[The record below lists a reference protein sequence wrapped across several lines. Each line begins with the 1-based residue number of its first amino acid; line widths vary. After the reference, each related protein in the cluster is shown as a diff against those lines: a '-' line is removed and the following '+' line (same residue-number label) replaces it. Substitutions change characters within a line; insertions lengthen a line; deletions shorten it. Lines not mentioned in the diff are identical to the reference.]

1 MLAKEPPATGC
12 LTPTKVLARTNEGA
26 KTGSKR
32 GGKQRK
38 KCSVWEKTEGYMM
51 KMKYQEQ

>member
-12 LTPTKVLARTNEGA
+12 LTTKVLARTNEGA

-32 GGKQRK
+32 GEKTEK
-38 KCSVWEKTEGYMM
+38 KRPVWEKTEGYMM